1 LNIVVLGST
10 GSIGESTLEVVR
22 RSQGKIKIVGL
33 AAHTNFEALEK
44 QALEFKVPHTVLTSK
59 PDCEQQLED
68 LVTRPDVDCVVIAIV
83 GFAALKPTL
92 AAIRAKKRIA
102 LANKEALVT
111 CGEILTAEAKKY
123 GAQII
128 PVDSEHNA
136 LFQALQGH
144 PIDQVRKLWITGSG
158 GPFLGKSESELAK
171 VSVDEALQ
179 HPNWKMGPKITIDS
193 ATLMNKGL
201 EFIEARWVFD
211 LSPKKIDV
219 IIHPQSIIH
228 GIVEFIDGS
237 QLAHMS
243 QPDMKGALS
252 YALYYPQRQD
262 NAMKPLD
269 LIALQKLEFK
279 AVDNRTF
286 PCLRLAQE
294 ALDKGGV
301 LPTILNAA
309 NEIAVDSFL
318 REKIPFLS
326 ISGVISKTLAQGPRT
341 AISIDSIF
349 EIDAWARKKA
359 QENIASL

>member
-1 LNIVVLGST
+1 LKIVVLGST
-10 GSIGESTLEVVR
+10 GSIGENTLEVVR
-22 RSQGKIKIVGL
+22 RSGGEIKIVGL
-33 AAHTNFEALEK
+33 AAHTNSDVLSK
-44 QALEFKVPHTVLTSK
+44 QAQEFSVKHTVLTSK
-59 PDCEQQLED
+59 PDSEKLLEE
-68 LVTRPDVDCVVIAIV
+68 LVTLPEVDCVVVAIV

-92 AAIRAKKRIA
+92 AALRAKKRVA

-111 CGEILTAEAKKY
+111 CGELLTYEAKKF

-144 PIDQVRKLWITGSG
+144 DISQVQKLWITGSG
-158 GPFLGKSESELAK
+158 GPFLGRSTQELAH
-171 VSVDEALQ
+171 VGVQEALQ

-219 IIHPQSIIH
+219 IIHPQSIVH

-243 QPDMKGALS
+243 QPDMKGAIS
-252 YALYYPQRQD
+252 YALYFPKRQLG
-262 NAMKPLD
+262 AMKPLD
-269 LIALQKLEFK
+269 LVALKKLEFQS
-279 AVDNRTF
+279 VDNRTF
-286 PCLRLAQE
+286 PCLSLAQE
-294 ALDKGGV
+294 ALERGGV
-301 LPTILNAA
+301 SPTVLNAA

-326 ISGVISKTLAQGPRT
+326 IPQVISKTLAQGPREPV
-341 AISIDSIF
+341 SIDSIF